1 MSETDYARAQQRMLD
16 RYGLSPTTMFI
27 EVPAI
32 DGRAQVLAHGEGP
45 PVMMLIGGGVPAA
58 MWAPLM
64 TQLEGFTLYA
74 VDLSGHGL
82 SDRAEFR
89 TPTLR
94 PMMTGFVR
102 DVLDGLGVDRA
113 AFVSQSMGGLFSTWL
128 ALEHP
133 DRMASISYVG
143 CPALMLGTSAPFLLR
158 LGSIPSIGRLV
169 RRLQPPSP
177 RQIDMVATMAGED
190 FSHFPELRDLMLAL
204 EMLPNFGEDLNQLH
218 HAAITLRGPRPELE
232 QTPDEL
238 ARITPPVQLIWGED
252 DTFGPPSAGEQASR
266 IIPDAELHVVP
277 GGHAPWLR
285 STERVGEILTPFLHK
300 HSTRAA

>member
-74 VDLSGHGL
+74 VDLPGHGL

-218 HAAITLRGPRPELE
+218 HAAITLRGPRPESGAD
-232 QTPDEL
+232 PGR
-238 ARITPPVQLIWGED
+238 ARQDHPTR
-252 DTFGPPSAGEQASR
+252 SAHLGRGRHLRAYLGRRQAAR
-266 IIPDAELHVVP
+266 IIPMPSSIGP
-277 GGHAPWLR
+277 GGRRP
-285 STERVGEILTPFLHK
+285 G
-300 HSTRAA
+300 